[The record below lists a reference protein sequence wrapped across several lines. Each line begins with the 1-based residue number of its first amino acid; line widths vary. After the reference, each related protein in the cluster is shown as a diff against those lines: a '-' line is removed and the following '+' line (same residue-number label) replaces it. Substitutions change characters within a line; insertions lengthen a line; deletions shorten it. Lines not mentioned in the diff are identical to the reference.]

1 MVAVGSE
8 STDSRWVALPT
19 GALAL
24 AGELLGVPVAL
35 IGRLAGGETGAFEV
49 RDEQG
54 RRLVLKGDD
63 RPGSFAARRDAVYLT
78 TLLAGAGWPVP
89 RQWIATTDDLK
100 VVVQELLP
108 GEPVD
113 FVTHPVLDQLLSWH
127 SARRDIAPAS
137 EPDGVVSE
145 LRRTL
150 VTGGDGYCDHDA
162 LRGHSDRAGAFVEH
176 IQEVGRRWEPNS
188 RHRDVVHWDLHPGNV
203 LAVDGR
209 CTAVI
214 DSEFARVGDAG
225 FDLVLLAVTA
235 AEHRMQPGVADRL
248 WAAVDA
254 EVTAP
259 DRIAYTAHILL
270 RLTSWCIR
278 NYGGQDLNRWLDEAD
293 RLLPA

>member
-1 MVAVGSE
+1 MNTA
-8 STDSRWVALPT
+8 STDLVERVSLPA

-24 AGELLGVPVAL
+24 AGELLGRQLGLV
-35 IGRLAGGETGAFEV
+35 GRLPGGETGAFEV

-54 RRLVLKGDD
+54 RRLVLKWDD
-63 RPGSFAARRDAVYLT
+63 GPGSFAARRDAVHLT

-89 RQWIATTDDLK
+89 GQWIATADDLQ

-108 GEPVD
+108 GDPVAL
-113 FVTHPVLDQLLSWH
+113 VTHRIVDQLLGWH
-127 SARRDIAPAS
+127 AARRDLAPESA
-137 EPDGVVSE
+137 PDGVVRE

-150 VTGGDGYCDHDA
+150 VDGGDGYCHHDA
-162 LRGHSDRAGAFVEH
+162 LGGHSARAGAFVDRIED
-176 IQEVGRRWEPNS
+176 VGRRWEPNG

-203 LAVDGR
+203 LAVDGE

-235 AEHRMQPGVADRL
+235 ADHRMEPEVADRL

-254 EVTAP
+254 EVAGP
-259 DRIAYTAHILL
+259 DRLAYTAHALL
-270 RLTSWCIR
+270 RLADWCVR
-278 NYGGQDLNRWLDEAD
+278 NYAGRDLDRWLDEAD
-293 RLLPA
+293 RLLPT